1 MEPSNMRHLFKQN
14 ILLACRFTFAA
25 MCLLVGTLEATLWY
39 NPSNDSWWEDADQ
52 TIGVTTKIIKLK
64 KFRVKSVIDVDEGTK
79 LLQASAPLD
88 ERQSIFNFTDR
99 NPLKA
104 PFNIREGA
112 SIGNKYNNYQSWI
125 EQLFDESDKA
135 ELRDFA
141 IASQVPLDPKFKRVT
156 LSTPSKDPNLDIG
169 IINNQ
174 RQDPA
179 ADPKL
184 YKLPVD
190 GQPYD
195 VLWDGATTYLLQK
208 TQYEALFDKNNQ
220 DPSASPQP

>member
-14 ILLACRFTFAA
+14 MLLACRFTFVAT
-25 MCLLVGTLEATLWY
+25 CLLMGTLEATLWY

-64 KFRVKSVIDVDEGTK
+64 KSRVKSVINVDEGTK
-79 LLQASAPLD
+79 LLKTSARLD
-88 ERQSIFNFTDR
+88 ERESIFNFADT

-112 SIGNKYNNYQSWI
+112 VIGDIYNNDRSWLKN
-125 EQLFDESDKA
+125 LFDEPDKA

-141 IASQVPLDPKFKRVT
+141 IASKVIPDQGFKQVT
-156 LSTPSKDPNLDIG
+156 LSTDITDPNRNIG
-169 IINNQ
+169 IINER

-184 YKLPVD
+184 FKLPVND
-190 GQPYD
+190 QPYD

-208 TQYEALFDKNNQ
+208 TQYEALFDNNNQ